1 MGQVCPL
8 CAIDDAVQSTH
19 LPSGET
25 LFTCH
30 SARRHPE
37 DPYSWT
43 YDERGIAQRYPQ
55 EGLAAELNLFDDI
68 SKCFHDGDAWL
79 EYGIIEDRLKALNP
93 DGFETLRSIYGHT
106 ILDGPR
112 KYSMSTYIARH
123 VLSKLESLGELAWFQ
138 GKPTGVWK
146 LHNSDISYWAGTPAP
161 PRDGTKTY
169 EGKRRSLTNT
179 PDRNDDIR

>member
-1 MGQVCPL
+1 MRQVCPI
-8 CAIDDAVQSTH
+8 CGTDDDVQSAV

-25 LFTCH
+25 LYTC
-30 SARRHPE
+30 SRERRHFP

-43 YDERGIAQRYPQ
+43 FDEVGKVRGYPQ

-68 SKCFHDGDAWL
+68 SKCFHFDDGWL
-79 EYGIIEDRLKALNP
+79 EYGIIEDRFKASSPEN
-93 DGFETLRSIYGHT
+93 FETLRAIYGHT

-138 GKPTGVWK
+138 GTPTGVWK
-146 LHNSDISYWAGTPAP
+146 EHNTDISYWARVPAP
-161 PRDGTKTY
+161 PRNQVQTY
-169 EGKRRSLTNT
+169 ADYFNNS
-179 PDRNDDIR
+179 